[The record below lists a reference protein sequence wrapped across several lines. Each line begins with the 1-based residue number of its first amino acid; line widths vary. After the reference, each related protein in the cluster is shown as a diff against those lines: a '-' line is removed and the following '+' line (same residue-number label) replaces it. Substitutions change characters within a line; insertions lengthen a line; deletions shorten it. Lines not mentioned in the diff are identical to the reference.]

1 MTVNTTHT
9 QPVWTEIEYTALCKN
24 PYLSTPFYVPKESKV
39 FQCKED
45 GSRKE
50 ARMLYLVFKAANAP
64 EDAEWED
71 DPMPGEI
78 LVGVLDDDDE
88 VIEPAKAVF
97 LGMDLED
104 FIEVTDEDENTITF
118 DLFWRH
124 GDIKVEKAEKTR
136 DGFVCKK
143 EDFGDEGLL
152 VTLTPKKEGAPVTM
166 RLQIP
171 YLGFSLYDKSG
182 NKMRGDVEIPH
193 EKVDDYRYEFVGDD
207 SNDRFSLHLDND
219 RFIYMCVLRQ
229 HEGKLVVRDQRD
241 RLSVVDELPSEG
253 KLSELMMNAHE
264 ALVKNKNY
272 RWRVNISGSSIAQ
285 EVELEINPESLVA
298 FIKEQMAK
306 GTDMDTLGQ
315 QLIAMEQKYA
325 FQWFWL
331 KDSDWSHD
339 DPMFDMFMNQ
349 LVAFSFV
356 TQKPIQGDQLQARNN
371 KRKIKRC
378 AKLIKAHQKG
388 EISLWEEEEEQRK
401 EILHLFSTFHGP
413 FTEMLES
420 LNDESG
426 ED

>member
-45 GSRKE
+45 GSHKE

-124 GDIKVEKAEKTR
+124 GDVKVEKAEKTR

-264 ALVKNKNY
+264 ALIKNKNY

-356 TQKPIQGDQLQARNN
+356 TQKPIQGDTLQARNN
-371 KRKIKRC
+371 KRKIRRC
-378 AKLIKAHQKG
+378 AKMILAHRAG
-388 EISLWEEEEEQRK
+388 ELNLWDEEEEARK
-401 EILHLFSTFHGP
+401 EILRLFSTFHKE
-413 FTEMLES
+413 FTEELEKG
-420 LNDESG
+420 DE
-426 ED
+426 E